1 MVRTPCC
8 EEMGLKKG
16 PWTPEEDRILISYI
30 QQFGHANWR
39 ALPRQA
45 GLLRC
50 GKSCRLR
57 WTNYLRPDIKR
68 GNFSKEEEETIIKLH
83 QILGNRWS
91 SIAAKLPGR
100 TDNEIKNFW
109 HTRLKKKLQR
119 SNTSMNNSASTP
131 VQKIAQSTSTS
142 TGIMAVQPQIV
153 MSNIEEPS
161 SITKEEATVR
171 TVPRSSRNVINIDN
185 DYGNKYFMLKECLDA
200 KIKCSTTST
209 TTTTPPLFDPKLQI
223 ISLNSKSSTDQYSMK
238 KGSSNDNNG
247 LTSKNEDM
255 DFWYNLFVKAGEST
269 PRPVKDFGCATLRL
283 E

>member
-16 PWTPEEDRILISYI
+16 PWSPEEDRILISYI

-45 GLLRC
+45 GLQRC

-100 TDNEIKNFW
+100 TDNEVKNFW
-109 HTRLKKKLQR
+109 HTHLKKKLQR
-119 SNTSMNNSASTP
+119 SNTSMNNSTSTP
-131 VQKIAQSTSTS
+131 VQKISQSTSTS

-153 MSNIEEPS
+153 MSHIEEPS
-161 SITKEEATVR
+161 SHTKEETTVR
-171 TVPRSSRNVINIDN
+171 TIPRSTRNVISIDH
-185 DYGNKYFMLKECLDA
+185 DYGNKYFMLKEA

-209 TTTTPPLFDPKLQI
+209 STSTTTTPLFDPRLQI
-223 ISLNSKSSTDQYSMK
+223 ISFNSKSSMDQYTMK

-269 PRPVKDFGCATLRL
+269 PRPLKTLDAL
-283 E
+283 L